1 MLIYN
6 VLKKAVALLTK
17 NDRRTA
23 LLVFLS
29 MLGVALVEV
38 VGVASVFPF
47 MAVLTNPAM
56 IKKSHAFFFLYK
68 SLGFSNSHA
77 FLLFLGCLVL
87 AILVMGNLF
96 SAVSTWL
103 MFRFANIQEHNLSSR
118 LLEKYLRMPYD
129 FFVKKNPNVLVKN
142 IFSEVFVVAASI
154 YVVGMQMLA
163 KFVVVIFLSIFL
175 LIFKPVLALIML
187 VCLGGTYFG
196 ITFLLKKRLNH
207 KAAVRFNG
215 HEKRFKLACEAIHS
229 VQDVKI
235 MGLEKFVI
243 QQYAKPSRAASLGKA
258 SSMIIGELP
267 KYFIEVFAFGGI
279 LIYLLTLLSQ
289 NYNLSQIVPVL
300 AVYAYAGMRLMP
312 SLHFIYYA
320 YTTVRFNAPALDQL
334 YNDLIISDDHEKN
347 ELGVRNKLVQ
357 IKNQI
362 SLSNI
367 KYGYPESDVYV
378 LNDINVVVPVYSS
391 LGIVGETGAGKTT
404 MVNLILGLLQP
415 ESGQFKIDDVLINNH
430 NISAWQKNISY
441 VPQSIYLTDDT
452 IANNIAF
459 GVEADLVDQNK
470 VKKVAA
476 LACVDD
482 FIKGLPGGYQTE
494 IGDRG
499 VRLSGGQRQR
509 IGLARA
515 LYRDTNVLVLDE
527 ATSALDNATENKV
540 LHNIFNL
547 EPKKTVI
554 MIAHRLSTVEKCNSI
569 CVLANG
575 GKIVGIGTY
584 NELLKSC
591 EVFQHLVKMG
601 KKI

>member
-6 VLKKAVALLTK
+6 IFKKAVTLLAK
-17 NDRRTA
+17 NERRTA

-29 MLGVALVEV
+29 MLVVALVEV
-38 VGVASVFPF
+38 IGVASIFPF

-56 IKKSHAFFFLYK
+56 IKKSHSFLAIYNFF
-68 SLGFSNSHA
+68 GFSNTHA

-87 AILVMGNLF
+87 VILVMGNLF
-96 SAVSTWL
+96 SAISTWL
-103 MFRFANIQEHNLSSR
+103 MFRFANMQEHNLSSR

-142 IFSEVFVVAASI
+142 IFSEVFAVAASI

-163 KFVVVIFLSIFL
+163 KFVVVIFLSVFL

-187 VCLGGTYFG
+187 ACLGGTYFG

-229 VQDVKI
+229 VQDIKI

-279 LIYLLTLLSQ
+279 LVYLLILLSQ
-289 NYNLSQIVPVL
+289 NYNISQIVPVL

-334 YNDLIISDDHEKN
+334 YDDLVITEDKKN
-347 ELGVRNKLVQ
+347 EIDDRYNPIA
-357 IKNQI
+357 IKNEI
-362 SLSNI
+362 CLSNV
-367 KYGYPESDVYV
+367 KYGYPGSDAYV
-378 LNDINVVVPVYSS
+378 LNNVDVVVPVYSS

-415 ESGQFKIDDVLINNH
+415 ESGQLKIDNVIINDH
-430 NISAWQKNISY
+430 NILSWQKNISY
-441 VPQSIYLTDDT
+441 VPQNIYLTDDT

-459 GVEADLVDQNK
+459 GISSEMVSQAEVEK
-470 VKKVAA
+470 AA
-476 LACVDD
+476 VLACLDG
-482 FIKGLPGGYQTE
+482 FIKDLPDGYQTE
-494 IGDRG
+494 VGDRG

-509 IGLARA
+509 IGIARA
-515 LYRDTNVLVLDE
+515 LYRNTNVLVLDE
-527 ATSALDNATENKV
+527 ATSALDNATESKV

-547 EPKKTVI
+547 DPKKTVI
-554 MIAHRLSTVEKCNSI
+554 MIAHRLTTVEKCDAI
-569 CVLANG
+569 CVLARG
-575 GKIVGIGTY
+575 GNIVGVGEY

-591 EVFQHLVKMG
+591 EIFQHLVEMG
-601 KKI
+601 KKA